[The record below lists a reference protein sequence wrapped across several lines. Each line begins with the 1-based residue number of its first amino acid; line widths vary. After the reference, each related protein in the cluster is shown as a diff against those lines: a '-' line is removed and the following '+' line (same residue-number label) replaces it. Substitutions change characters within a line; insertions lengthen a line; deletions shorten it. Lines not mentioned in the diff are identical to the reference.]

1 LSLLH
6 WQQAFAGSGV
16 EVRELYQKYIAQHWM
31 MADPWYFYVYRLP
44 MLFIAIGLA
53 GGVWLGGRVEVI
65 RPEWLMILAVLLGCA
80 AVFIHTQ
87 DRRGWAIASTLPA
100 IFLLGVY
107 FGIKSEPPTEDS
119 LSRIATVDWQPC
131 AMRVVVQAAAVWQPN
146 PNHRPIDPNS
156 QPWKTQWSVKC
167 IAIRHRDQWQTTT
180 ALSTLTTDGRVECY
194 LPGDTL
200 EIFGHFR
207 KIGPSANP
215 GGFNFAEQA
224 RLEHRFII
232 LRVESAKQL
241 ALVDSRWRGH
251 TLARLRGMAIHNID
265 KRLAHWVSY
274 GQAPLAAA
282 LVFGQRQQVDWQDQ
296 QELMAT
302 GTLHMLSISGLH
314 VEIVAGL
321 LLGICIFVGA
331 SHRATFLC
339 LVIATWCYAGLS
351 GAEPPVVRAAVQV
364 SVFAF
369 ARWSG
374 GRTRIGNLLGT
385 AAIVVVLLRASNLEN
400 VGVQLSFLAVATI
413 GFFISATHKRAQ
425 IDRLQLVVDETRAAW
440 WIWVRWLSRKAF
452 ELTCLSAWITLF
464 TCPLIWTNFH
474 VLSPIAIPLN
484 VIIAIPLTIS
494 LLSGLGLGL
503 LGWIPPI
510 GWLCGWLCGASL
522 SFITAAVAMGKQV
535 PGGHV
540 WLPAP
545 PLGWT
550 VAFYVATLLWL
561 ALFGRK
567 WLLGLAALLIFWI
580 AIGATPWMS
589 GPRGKFDRWPAM
601 SLDNLQS
608 TELRCTFLSVG
619 HGTSVMIEHPTGEVW
634 LYDAGHLG
642 AAERSHQEIAAS
654 LWNLKTAR
662 IDRLIISH
670 ADADHYNATMGLAER
685 FSVGEIVSTPQFWT
699 KQEPEIQ
706 DLTATL
712 KLVAR
717 TSESWA
723 YPQEYDQGHVHFRV
737 LHPNAAWR
745 GATDNAD
752 SLCLEIE
759 FAGKRVLLPGDLEGA
774 GLVQLL
780 TLPSRP
786 CHVVMAPHHG
796 SMSHD
801 PTSLLQWCQPHV
813 VVISGGPRAVR
824 ADVIERYSRIQSL
837 LAITHRDGAIQVRI
851 SQNGELST
859 WNWANEQW
867 QAMEP
872 PL

>member
-1 LSLLH
+1 
-6 WQQAFAGSGV
+6 
-16 EVRELYQKYIAQHWM
+16 
-31 MADPWYFYVYRLP
+31 MADPWYYYVYRLP
-44 MLFIAIGLA
+44 MFFIAIALA
-53 GGVWLGGRVEVI
+53 SGVWLGGRIELN
-65 RPEWLMILAVLLGCA
+65 RPVWLMILAVLLGIVA
-80 AVFIHTQ
+80 IFIQ
-87 DRRGWAIASTLPA
+87 LRNYRGWAIVCTLPA
-100 IFLLGVY
+100 VFLLGVY
-107 FGIKSEPPTEDS
+107 FGINSEPPVADS
-119 LSRIATVDWQPC
+119 LSSIATADWQPC
-131 AMRVVVQAAAVWQPN
+131 AMRIVVQSAAVWQPN
-146 PNHRPIDPNS
+146 PNHRPLDPNS

-167 IAIRHRDQWQTTT
+167 VAIRHRDQWQPTS
-180 ALSTLTTDGRVECY
+180 AFSSLTTDGRIESY
-194 LPGDTL
+194 LPGDAL
-200 EIFGHFR
+200 EMFGHFR
-207 KIGPSANP
+207 KIGPSSNP

-224 RLEHRFII
+224 RLEHRFIT
-232 LRVESAKQL
+232 LRVEAARQL
-241 ALVDSRWRGH
+241 KLVETRWGGYS
-251 TLARLRGMAIHNID
+251 LARLRGMAIREID
-265 KRLAHWVSY
+265 KLLTRWVSD

-314 VEIVAGL
+314 VEIVAAV
-321 LLGICIFVGA
+321 LLGICIFLGA
-331 SHRATFLC
+331 SHRTTFLC
-339 LVIATWCYAGLS
+339 LVIATWCYAGVS

-364 SVFAF
+364 TIFAF

-374 GRTRIGNLLGT
+374 GRTRIGNLLGA

-413 GFFISATHKRAQ
+413 GFFISATRQ
-425 IDRLQLVVDETRAAW
+425 RVQLDRLQMVVDETLPGW
-440 WIWVRWLSRKAF
+440 WIWVRWLSRKIF

-464 TCPLIWTNFH
+464 TCPLIWINFH

-484 VIIAIPLTIS
+484 VIISIPLTIS
-494 LLSGLGLGL
+494 LLSGLCLGL

-522 SFITAAVAMGKQV
+522 NFITAVVAVGNQV

-545 PLGWT
+545 PFWWT
-550 VAFYVATLLWL
+550 VAFYSTALLWL
-561 ALFGRK
+561 ILFGRK
-567 WLLGLAALLIFWI
+567 RLLGLAMLLIAWI
-580 AIGATPWMS
+580 AIGAAPWMS
-589 GPRGKFDRWPAM
+589 GPRGKFEHLPALPM
-601 SLDNLQS
+601 VNSKS

-619 HGTSVMIEHPTGEVW
+619 HGTSVIIEHPTGEVW

-654 LWNLKTAR
+654 LWSLKTAR

-670 ADADHYNATMGLAER
+670 ADSDHYNATLGLLER
-685 FSVGEIVSTPQFWT
+685 FAIWEIVSTPQFWS
-699 KQEPEIQ
+699 KIEPEIHE
-706 DLTATL
+706 LTASFEQL
-712 KLVAR
+712 SCR
-717 TSESWA
+717 TESWA
-723 YPQEYDQGHVHFRV
+723 HPLEVEKGDVHFRV

-745 GATDNAD
+745 GATDNSD

-759 FAGKRVLLPGDLEGA
+759 YASKRVLLPGDLEGA

-801 PTSLLQWCQPHV
+801 PTNLLQWCQPEV

-824 ADVIERYSRIQSL
+824 SEVVERYSQIPSL

-851 SQNGELST
+851 GADGRLST
-859 WNWANEQW
+859 WNWMDEQW
-867 QAMEP
+867 TLMTSH
-872 PL
+872 